1 MADEPLVEIPSP
13 EPVEGAEPAEPFE
26 PAEPIVNRFLFVD
39 VSAQRAKQ
47 LRRGARPRIEA
58 PSTPHK
64 LERVAMDE
72 VRQGMIHYSVPP
84 VRSTAAGG
92 SV

>member
-1 MADEPLVEIPSP
+1 MSDDPLVEVRSG
-13 EPVEGAEPAEPFE
+13 EPVEGVEPAEPFE
-26 PAEPIVNRFLFVD
+26 PAEPISNRFLFVD

-47 LRRGARPRIEA
+47 LRRGARPRVDA
-58 PSTPHK
+58 PGLPHK

-92 SV
+92 TV